1 MRPGQKPNLSNGLRT
16 SSLGNEYMHPIRLV
30 LTRTA
35 LPFALLATQLALGPI
50 FSVDRL
56 DAQEGTTLV
65 YLVRHAEKA
74 AEPADDPP
82 LTPVGSERADLLANL
97 LKDAGLTHIHSS
109 RFERT
114 RQTAQ
119 PVADST
125 GLEIQYYNH
134 LNLAGLASALKET
147 PGRHLVVGHSNTTP
161 AMVEFLG
168 GDPGEPID
176 EATEYDRLYLVVLHT
191 DERVSTTVLRIV
203 RSGSGG

>member
-1 MRPGQKPNLSNGLRT
+1 M
-16 SSLGNEYMHPIRLV
+16 YPIRHRLSQAV
-30 LTRTA
+30 
-35 LPFALLATQLALGPI
+35 LPFATLAILLALGPALPG
-50 FSVDRL
+50 DRV
-56 DAQEGTTLV
+56 DAQEMTTLV
-65 YLVRHAEKA
+65 YLVRHAEKE

-82 LTPVGSERADLLANL
+82 LTPVGGERADLLANL

-119 PVADST
+119 PVADSA

-134 LNLAGLASALKET
+134 LNLVGMASALKET

-161 AMVEFLG
+161 ALVEFLG
-168 GDPGEPID
+168 GDPGEPIV
-176 EATEYDRLYLVVLHT
+176 EATEYDRLYLVVLHA
-191 DERVSTTVLRIV
+191 DGQVSTTLLRIV